1 MRQLALTEIYEAGL
15 LFAALCLRVFG
26 QLVDDFAQVRQALI
40 DLAKLLESLSFSVRV
55 VDFLTPGKI
64 HDMESTRAND
74 FLPIF
79 MNCRRLDE
87 SSKDS
92 VRARTDQIHAGSRHM
107 SVMRALLDDS
117 EDIFVVR

>member
-26 QLVDDFAQVRQALI
+26 QFVDDFAQVRQALI

-87 SSKDS
+87 SSEDS
-92 VRARTDQIHAGSRHM
+92 VRARTDQIHAGRRHM